1 MSTDSNSFSSL
12 KSRWNTELG
21 NEYLLKIKKYIE
33 ASSNIPNTII
43 NFLDIT
49 PPTGF
54 EGTDPN
60 KRDLAFINLDGLE
73 IENCT
78 LKNAYLSRASITKSK
93 LSNIQF
99 ENCYIDEADLSNSEF
114 YKLIFKENTTLNGT
128 NFKGSQII
136 ECIFNDYNIKKA
148 ISYSKPSYSLI
159 VLKTLLKFSCIDISL
174 RKHTLF
180 ESTDISNLN
189 SWVNKELKEHIIW
202 YEHLMYRIDRIHSGR
217 LFDGTKLLFSVITT
231 FYWSSYTVLACW
243 AIAFNAFM
251 AYKINCLPSESFEG
265 INGNFWSAFYYSIV
279 TFTTLGYGD
288 IHPCPGIGMFYAG
301 TIAVVGYVVLGV
313 LIYLIARKVDKKF

>member
-1 MSTDSNSFSSL
+1 MSTASNSFSSL
-12 KSRWNTELG
+12 KSRWDTELG
-21 NEYLLKIKKYIE
+21 KQYLLQIKKIIE
-33 ASSNIPNTII
+33 TSSAVPNSVI
-43 NFLDIT
+43 NFLDLT
-49 PPTGF
+49 APKGF

-60 KRDLAFINLDGLE
+60 KRDLAFINLNGLE

-78 LKNAYLSRASITKSK
+78 LKNAYLSRASIVKSK

-99 ENCYIDEADLSNSEF
+99 ENCYIDEANLSNSEF
-114 YKLIFKENTTLNGT
+114 YKLTFNEDTTLNGT
-128 NFKGSQII
+128 NFKGTQII
-136 ECIFNDYNIKKA
+136 ECSFNDYNIKKA
-148 ISYSKPSYSLI
+148 ISYSKPSYTLI
-159 VLKTLLKFSCIDISL
+159 VLKAFLKFICIDISY
-174 RKHTLF
+174 RRHTLF

-202 YEHLMYRIDRIHSGR
+202 YEHLMYRIEKIHNGGLLDSP
-217 LFDGTKLLFSVITT
+217 KLLFSVITT

-251 AYKINCLPSESFEG
+251 AYKIKSLPPESFEG
-265 INGNFWSAFYYSIV
+265 INGDFGSAFYYSIV

-288 IHPCPGIGMFYAG
+288 IHPCPGVGMFYAG